1 MADLFPQLSVCG
13 ISSRMEGAAPPS
25 EKKVKNKFG
34 YIAPMPYLCVLNQK
48 KMAKVIRKVFKTDT
62 LSLHECNDGY
72 YLYDYVV
79 GMNISMRAKTEQDA
93 YIEALMYYQKR
104 LVEVK
109 KDYKDIHEKVQNFI
123 GQFIVED

>member
-1 MADLFPQLSVCG
+1 MS
-13 ISSRMEGAAPPS
+13 
-25 EKKVKNKFG
+25 KV
-34 YIAPMPYLCVLNQK
+34 V
-48 KMAKVIRKVFKTDT
+48 RKVFKIDT

-93 YIEALMYYQKR
+93 YIEALLYYQKR

-109 KDYKDIHEKVQNFI
+109 KDYKTLNDKVEGFLS
-123 GQFIVED
+123 QFDKDDD